1 MLSPSKFCTDKFR
14 SCFNLKENNPEC
26 EILEEGYPRN
36 DFLSNYTKEDI
47 DRIKTILGVNNI
59 NKKIILYAP
68 TWRDNQHTSGVGY
81 TYKADVD
88 FDLLQKELKDDY
100 IILFRAHYFVANSF
114 DFERYKGFI
123 YDVSKYESIN
133 DLYVVSDMLITDYS
147 SVFFDYAILKRP
159 MLFYMYDLEAYRDDI
174 RGFYIDLSE
183 LPGEIVGTERELI
196 DSIKNI
202 NLSTFYNEK
211 YKAFNDKFN
220 YLDDGKVSH
229 RVIEK
234 IIK

>member
-1 MLSPSKFCTDKFR
+1 MLFR
-14 SCFNLKENNPEC
+14 S
-26 EILEEGYPRN
+26 
-36 DFLSNYTKEDI
+36 
-47 DRIKTILGVNNI
+47 
-59 NKKIILYAP
+59 
-68 TWRDNQHTSGVGY
+68 
-81 TYKADVD
+81 
-88 FDLLQKELKDDY
+88 
-100 IILFRAHYFVANSF
+100 
-114 DFERYKGFI
+114 
-123 YDVSKYESIN
+123 
-133 DLYVVSDMLITDYS
+133 
-147 SVFFDYAILKRP
+147 
-159 MLFYMYDLEAYRDDI
+159 LFYMYDLEAYRDDI